1 MRVDSSNAV
10 PHDMSTDSVQASAL
24 PPVGEQLR
32 QARLAQDRTLEEA
45 ASQTRIS
52 LSNLR
57 AFEDS
62 AFEQLPAD
70 AFAKGLVALYAA
82 YLKLDAEA
90 VAAQFLQ
97 ERGQTGATKAKM
109 PLEKDHFAQSLEP
122 KKLAEQAH
130 ISSAAAALA
139 LFFCIVVSFTG
150 FCVYYSWNPFAYL
163 TDQALSLTH
172 TVQNSFHPADPATSP
187 LRTQTPLM
195 LQATFYAD
203 CRVRVR
209 LDNQPATEQTYL
221 RGSTLEW
228 EAQQSMQLDFFQEH
242 CAEFQFNGSI
252 LAPPVFRDG
261 QATLRLPLTVH
272 GP

>member
-1 MRVDSSNAV
+1 MSVDPSKTV
-10 PHDMSTDSVQASAL
+10 PRDMSTDPPPATL
-24 PPVGEQLR
+24 TPVGEQLR
-32 QARLAQDRTLEEA
+32 QARLAQDRTLEDA
-45 ASQTRIS
+45 SSQTRIS

-57 AFEDS
+57 AFENS

-70 AFAKGLVALYAA
+70 AFAKGLVALYAT
-82 YLKLDAEA
+82 YLHLDEE
-90 VAAQFLQ
+90 VLAAQFIQ
-97 ERGQTGATKAKM
+97 ERGLTRADNAPL

-130 ISSAAAALA
+130 FSSAAAALV
-139 LFFCIVVSFTG
+139 LFFSIVVSFSG

-163 TDQALSLTH
+163 TDQALTLTH
-172 TVQNSFHPADPATSP
+172 TVKSSFHPADPATSP
-187 LRTQTPLM
+187 LRTQNALM
-195 LQATFYAD
+195 LQAVFYAD
-203 CRVRVR
+203 CRVRVS

-221 RGSTLEW
+221 RGSTIEW
-228 EAQQSMQLDFFQEH
+228 EAQESMRLDFFQEN
-242 CAEFQFNGSI
+242 CAEFQFNGSL